1 MAITTIQA
9 SLGAPVSQPAST
21 NEIQRAAAAK
31 ASQQVQKPES
41 VQPPA
46 KTATAAPKVESA
58 NNQPA
63 PQPQPV
69 VNTSGQITGTTI
81 NTTA

>member
-9 SLGAPVSQPAST
+9 SLGAPPAAKPTST
-21 NEIQRAAAAK
+21 NEIQRATAAK
-31 ASQQVQKPES
+31 ASEQAQKPES

-46 KTATAAPKVESA
+46 KTATAAPKVEST
-58 NNQPA
+58 NNQ

-69 VNTSGQITGTTI
+69 VNTSGQVTGTTI